1 MSEIDKYYF
10 LANYSK
16 RLRLLLTFY
25 IIVTITIPTKGISLN
40 RKVDFSKCT
49 TLKFLPTVS
58 GLRDAIDTSA
68 PISPKRRG

>member
-1 MSEIDKYYF
+1 MPEIDKNYF
-10 LANYSK
+10 LANCSK

-25 IIVTITIPTKGISLN
+25 TIVIITIPTEDIPLN
-40 RKVDFSKCT
+40 IKVDFSKCT

-68 PISPKRRG
+68 PINPKRRG

>member
-1 MSEIDKYYF
+1 M
-10 LANYSK
+10 
-16 RLRLLLTFY
+16 
-25 IIVTITIPTKGISLN
+25 PTKDISTEYK
-40 RKVDFSKCT
+40 RDDFLKST